1 MEKTSIGLIA
11 ALGAAVAA
19 SPVQASTPTGS
30 DTVLSVTSIAELL
43 NPIPNALEKL
53 RIVQA
58 QAEVRS
64 DETQLAETL
73 IIKHHHH
80 HHHHYRHHH
89 HHHHH
94 HYKKM

>member
-1 MEKTSIGLIA
+1 MEKTSIALVA
-11 ALGAAVAA
+11 ALGTVVAA
-19 SPVQASTPTGS
+19 SPVQASAPTGP

-58 QAEVRS
+58 QDQAAS
-64 DETQLAETL
+64 DEIQVAETL

-80 HHHHYRHHH
+80 HHHHHYRPH